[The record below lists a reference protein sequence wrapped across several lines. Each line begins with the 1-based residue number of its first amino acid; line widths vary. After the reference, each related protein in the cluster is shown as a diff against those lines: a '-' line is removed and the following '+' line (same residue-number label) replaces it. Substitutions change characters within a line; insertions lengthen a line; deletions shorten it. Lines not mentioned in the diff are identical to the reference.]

1 MTTETKNVL
10 LGWGIIGAA
19 FMLGNKYGYA
29 KGEKDA
35 YDNVNKTLRKMID
48 DVGKKFEEIDSKEE
62 A

>member
-10 LGWGIIGAA
+10 LGWCIIGGA
-19 FMLGNKYGYA
+19 FMLGNKYGYR
-29 KGEKDA
+29 KGECNA
-35 YDNVNKTLRKMID
+35 YNNVNKTLRKVID

>member
-10 LGWGIIGAA
+10 LGWCIIGRA

-29 KGEKDA
+29 KGENDA
-35 YDNVNKTLRKMID
+35 YNNVNKTLRKMIE
-48 DVGKKFEEIDSKEE
+48 DVRNKFEEIDSEEE